1 MSEYQRYAEILARI
15 TGRGIVL
22 EVQPEFCNS
31 LSQTFALDIGF
42 LDAPEMIA
50 AGSCLASFDNHSMPF
65 YISGAFRNDPI
76 YF

>member
-1 MSEYQRYAEILARI
+1 MSEYQRYAAVLARV
-15 TGRGIVL
+15 TGRGIVM

-31 LSQTFALDIGF
+31 SSQTFALDMGF

-50 AGSCLASFDNHSMPF
+50 AGSCLASFDNQSTPF
-65 YISGAFRNDPI
+65 YISGAFRNDSI